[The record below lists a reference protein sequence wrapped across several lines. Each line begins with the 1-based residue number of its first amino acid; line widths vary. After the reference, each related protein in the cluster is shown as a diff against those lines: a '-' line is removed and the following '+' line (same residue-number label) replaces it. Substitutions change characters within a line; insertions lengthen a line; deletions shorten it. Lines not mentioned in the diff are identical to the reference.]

1 MKLNSVSIST
11 VKTFESLLAVL
22 PTTHMT
28 ANYYNSQVQ
37 TPGMRQEKNN
47 GGWEVNQASSI

>member
-37 TPGMRQEKNN
+37 TPGMRQEKNS
-47 GGWEVNQASSI
+47 GGWEVN